1 MLPLPRLIGRLS
13 HAKRAASS
21 RTLHRTSTIRRIAST
36 SRTTER
42 GSTVHRS
49 PISLPAH
56 HMERTHGGRVQSEVI
71 MTRKAFGSTAN
82 DLRPSPP
89 SVPSPLSPSSPLRLD
104 LVPTQSRK
112 TEEPRRYTI
121 LDVGHDTSPYRFVL
135 PKDSGKAALLEYS
148 LSQRKQEKG
157 AGTSVGTVSVM
168 DITHTFVPPDL
179 RGQGVAGILATAAF
193 EYAKVL

>member
-1 MLPLPRLIGRLS
+1 M
-13 HAKRAASS
+13 
-21 RTLHRTSTIRRIAST
+21 
-36 SRTTER
+36 
-42 GSTVHRS
+42 HRS

-56 HMERTHGGRVQSEVI
+56 HMERTHGGRVQSDVI
-71 MTRKAFGSTAN
+71 MTRKAFCN

-89 SVPSPLSPSSPLRLD
+89 SVPSLLSPSSPLRLD

-121 LDVGHDTSPYRFVL
+121 LDVGHDTSPCRFVL

-157 AGTSVGTVSVM
+157 AGMSVGTVSVM